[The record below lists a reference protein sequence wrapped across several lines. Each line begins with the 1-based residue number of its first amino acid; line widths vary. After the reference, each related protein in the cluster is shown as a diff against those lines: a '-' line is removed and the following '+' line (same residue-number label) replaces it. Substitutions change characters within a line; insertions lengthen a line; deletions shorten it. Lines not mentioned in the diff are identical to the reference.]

1 MQSACVGICREG
13 NVGYRRPMRIFSL
26 PAQALSSFAQS
37 LASAD
42 WRTVAVTLAFG
53 TIGALAFYVLGLPAA
68 FLSGA
73 MVMVAAVSIAGIRTE
88 VPGGIRDACFF
99 ATGIAMGA
107 GVSPQALAGA
117 AKWPVSLAILAIA
130 VPAIGGSAFLFFR
143 RVAGWDAKTAFYAS
157 IPGALT
163 FVMALASRA
172 DADLRFVAVSQSIR
186 LFFLVAILPLVL
198 IGTSGG
204 LPPTGVQASF
214 VSISDSLILI
224 AVAIV
229 AAFVLGV
236 LNVPAAA
243 MVGPFMAS
251 AILFGSGLV
260 SGAIHPFV
268 INIALVVLGAMIG
281 NRFGSI
287 DLRTL
292 RRLVAVSVG
301 ALSFGLAIA
310 FLFAGITVW
319 VTGLDFGQVLLAFAP
334 GGLEA
339 MIILAFLFDLD
350 PAYVAAHQIARMV
363 GMMLVLPAVVAVIA
377 PRRP

>member
-1 MQSACVGICREG
+1 MRVVRPGVCGGG
-13 NVGYRRPMRIFSL
+13 NVGYRKPMRSFSL
-26 PAQALSSFAQS
+26 LAHSASNFVHS
-37 LASAD
+37 LTSAN
-42 WRTVAVTLAFG
+42 WRIVAVTLGFG
-53 TIGALAFYVLGLPAA
+53 TIGALLFSLLGLPAA
-68 FLSGA
+68 YLSGA
-73 MVMVAAVSIAGIRTE
+73 MVAVAAASIAGVRTE
-88 VPGGIRDACFF
+88 VPGGIRDLCFI

-130 VPAIGGSAFLFFR
+130 VPAIGGSAYLFFR

-163 FVMALASRA
+163 FVMALASKS

-204 LPPTGVQASF
+204 LPSAGIQTSF
-214 VSISDSLILI
+214 IGLSDAAILV
-224 AVAIV
+224 AVAMTSV
-229 AAFVLGV
+229 YVLGV

-243 MVGPFMAS
+243 MVGPFLAS

-260 SGAIHPFV
+260 SGAIQPFV

-287 DLRTL
+287 ELRTL

-310 FLFAGITVW
+310 FLFAGFTVW

-363 GMMLVLPAVVAVIA
+363 GMMIALPAIVAVMA
-377 PRRP
+377 PKRG